1 MQESFEVS
9 ASGGSYRV
17 VVGRGL
23 LKQVIVDN
31 PDAIFMVDDYFS
43 SLLPIP
49 VDRQILVN
57 ASESNKALECMAE
70 IVLKLR
76 ELGANRATHLVVVGG
91 GVIQD
96 IATFSASIFMRGI
109 RWTYMP
115 TTLLSMADSCIGG
128 KSSINVL
135 GYKNLV
141 GNFYPPREV
150 LIDVDFVVSLDAEK
164 VVGGLFEAAKIC
176 YARGYQDF
184 QAYLSDGP
192 AARMSTANVQA
203 VIVRALKTKKWFI
216 ETDEFD
222 QKERLLLN
230 FGHTFGHAIEA
241 GTNFGVS
248 HGIAVGIGMIV
259 AVEFAKKRGWLSQPG
274 LERTASLT
282 SHIHSLL
289 ALDGGGL
296 VAPPPAIHLDL
307 ILDKFNNDK
316 KHLSNVYRMVCP
328 RGDGALELVS
338 EEKNHEV
345 LRDIAV
351 AYESALRDI
360 GWKVV
365 AAVRMKQGPSAGT
378 FVPVVS
384 A

>member
-17 VVGRGL
+17 VVGSGL
-23 LKQVIVDN
+23 LKKVIVEN
-31 PDAIFMVDDYFS
+31 PDAIFMVDDYFA

-49 VDRQILVN
+49 PDRQILVN

-76 ELGANRATHLVVVGG
+76 ELGANRTTHLVALGG

-96 IATFSASIFMRGI
+96 IATFSASIYMRGI
-109 RWTYMP
+109 QWTYMP

-135 GYKNLV
+135 GYKNLI
-141 GNFYPPREV
+141 GNFYPPKEV
-150 LIDVDFVVSLDAEK
+150 LIDVDFVASLDAEK

-184 QAYLSDGP
+184 QFYISEEP
-192 AARMSTANVQA
+192 AARMSTDNVQE
-203 VIVRALKTKKWFI
+203 VIVRALRTKKWFI

-248 HGIAVGIGMIV
+248 HGVAVGIGMMV
-259 AVEFAKKRGWLSQPG
+259 AVEFAKKSGWLSPTG

-289 ALDGGGL
+289 VLDGRGL
-296 VAPPPAIHLDL
+296 VAAPPTIHLDL
-307 ILDKFNNDK
+307 TLEKFDNDK

-328 RGDGALELVS
+328 RGDGELELLS
-338 EEKNHEV
+338 REKNHDTQ
-345 LRDIAV
+345 RDIAA

-365 AAVRMKQGPSAGT
+365 AVSSAGT
-378 FVPVVS
+378 VVPVVS
-384 A
+384 E